1 MPPGNAGGCRA
12 IVEPWYAGSRRNGRR
27 TRRSRPLRRD
37 RPRRAPDVSSVESS
51 SLRRATRPMR
61 SSSPSGAA
69 LPEGVVRSLPC
80 WPAVGLRVTSAVE
93 RQRALATSPLAGWF
107 GRLTA
112 LGAAWSIGG
121 RLRFRSWRERR
132 MSSRFAIFCLGEI
145 EGDHAVEVA
154 RSTRSLDRRTRSNA
168 SPFGVAGER
177 LSTGSA
183 SPSIRWMSRH
193 LAVSARDQASTTYGR
208 ASSEGP
214 RRSADAR
221 HTSWSRASQ

>member
-1 MPPGNAGGCRA
+1 MRESGMPPGNAGGCRA

-112 LGAAWSIGG
+112 LRAAWSIGG

-132 MSSRFAIFCLGEI
+132 MSSRLRSSAS
-145 EGDHAVEVA
+145 A
-154 RSTRSLDRRTRSNA
+154 RSRVTTPSRWPEVRARWTGVRGRTRVRS
-168 SPFGVAGER
+168 G
-177 LSTGSA
+177 
-183 SPSIRWMSRH
+183 W
-193 LAVSARDQASTTYGR
+193 QASGSR
-208 ASSEGP
+208 PEAQV
-214 RRSADAR
+214 RRSAG
-221 HTSWSRASQ
+221 